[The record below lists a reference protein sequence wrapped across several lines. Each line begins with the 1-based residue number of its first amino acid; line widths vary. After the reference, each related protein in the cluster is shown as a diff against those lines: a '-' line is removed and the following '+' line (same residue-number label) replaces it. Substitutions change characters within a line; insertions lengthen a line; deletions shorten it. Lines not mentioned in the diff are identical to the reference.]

1 MSQTLPQQLSLQVHL
16 EDDATFANFYAPA
29 NHANAQIVTALQQSL
44 SPMGERFLFLSAP
57 VGSGVTHLLQ
67 ATCNHAE
74 LQGRSVQYLPL
85 DEFANLPPEPLL
97 ERLEAVQLVCLDNV
111 QAVMGLP
118 QWERALFRFYNMMR
132 DLGHVLVMGADR
144 GPRELPVQ
152 LPDLQSRLC
161 WGLAFQVR
169 PLDDEGKRLALQARA
184 RARGLELSEEV
195 AQFIMHRA
203 PRNMQELFSVLQRLD
218 QVSLAEQ
225 RRLTIPFIKQTL
237 GY

>member
-16 EDDATFANFYAPA
+16 EDDATFANFYAPP

-44 SPMGERFLFLSAP
+44 LPMGEHFLFLSAA

-67 ATCNHAE
+67 ATCNYAE

-97 ERLEAVQLVCLDNV
+97 ERLESVQLVCLDNV

-132 DLGHVLVMGADR
+132 DLGHVLVMGADC

-152 LPDLQSRLC
+152 LPDLQSRFC